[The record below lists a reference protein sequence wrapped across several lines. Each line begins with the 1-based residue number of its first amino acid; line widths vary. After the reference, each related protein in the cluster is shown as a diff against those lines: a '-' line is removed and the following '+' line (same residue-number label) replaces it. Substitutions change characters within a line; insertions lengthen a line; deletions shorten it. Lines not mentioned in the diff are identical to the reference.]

1 MAPGGR
7 MTRHAWLVAGV
18 LATSTLV
25 ASLAFAR
32 PLARATVRTRAGLV
46 AGVRYGDPAIGWRF
60 LGIPY
65 AMPPTGARRWTA
77 PRPPAAWRGVRPA
90 EAFGAACPQRPQA
103 IATYASLVALNST
116 LPGRGYF
123 KPFRVDEDCLYL
135 NVWTAELTPKTPAPV
150 IVYVHGGGNVEGAA
164 QTESIGHTFVP
175 HGVTVVSLNYRLGAL
190 GFLAHPAL
198 SAESPRHVSGNYAL
212 LDMIAAL
219 DWVQANIA
227 AFGGDPQQVTLMG
240 ESAGA
245 SDIYML
251 LASPLVRG
259 KIRRAILQSGSAGID
274 VLPSLRR
281 RAPFTGGSGSAEDDG
296 LALAHDLG
304 IEDGPDALDQL
315 RALPALEVLAA
326 EGRNPALQAI
336 GPNVDGWVLP
346 QQPGT
351 AFVAGSQ
358 LHVPILVGSNTN
370 EARMFRDG
378 PQSREELEGQAKMM
392 LHDGARD
399 ALALHPLSEGAPVAQ
414 AFEALTEAVGAAGG
428 HWVAAQMREIGVPA
442 CYYHFSYP
450 AKGERAAW
458 GAYHWLEL
466 LFLGGEFV
474 PERWGEATPA
484 DLAFANTLIGI
495 WTRFVKSGDPGAPG
509 LPPWDCRAPGATEA
523 YELGVHLGPIPTPR
537 LKEALTMEAILRTNL
552 TKADA
557 ARRDGSPAR

>member
-1 MAPGGR
+1 MARGARILAILLIAWGSATTFAASRAGHPS
-7 MTRHAWLVAGV
+7 TR
-18 LATSTLV
+18 T
-25 ASLAFAR
+25 
-32 PLARATVRTRAGLV
+32 TVRLASGQVEGVPYGEPVIGL
-46 AGVRYGDPAIGWRF
+46 RF

-65 AMPPTGARRWTA
+65 AAPPVGARRWTA
-77 PRPPAAWRGVRPA
+77 PGPAPAWTGVRPGD
-90 EAFGAACPQRPQA
+90 AFGAACPQSPSA
-103 IATYASLVALNST
+103 AETYSARLARNAT
-116 LPGRGYF
+116 LPGRAYF
-123 KPFRVDEDCLYL
+123 RPFRTDEDCLYL
-135 NVWTAELTPKTPAPV
+135 NVWTADLKPKVRTPV
-150 IVYVHGGGNVEGAA
+150 VVYIHGGGNTEGAG
-164 QTESIGHTFVP
+164 QIESIGHTFVP
-175 HGVTVVSLNYRLGAL
+175 RGVTVVTFNFRLGAL
-190 GFLAHPAL
+190 GFLAHPRL
-198 SAESPRHVSGNYAL
+198 SAESPQQVSGNYGL
-212 LDMIAAL
+212 LDMLAAL

-245 SDIYML
+245 SDVYML

-259 KIRRAILQSGSAGID
+259 KIRRAILQSSVAGIY

-326 EGRNPALQAI
+326 AGRNPALAAI
-336 GPNVDGWVLP
+336 DANVDGWVLP

-351 AFVAGSQ
+351 AFVAGRQ

-370 EARMFRDG
+370 EAGMFGDA
-378 PQSREELEGQAKMM
+378 PQSRGELEEQAQMM

-399 ALALHPLSEGAPVAQ
+399 ALALHPLPEGAPVTQ
-414 AFEALTEAVGAAGG
+414 AFEALTEAVGAASG
-428 HWVAAQMREIGVPA
+428 HWVAAQMRDIGVPA

-484 DLAFANTLIGI
+484 DLAFAETLVGI
-495 WTRFVKSGDPGAPG
+495 WTRFAKSGDPGAPG

-537 LKEALTMEAILRTNL
+537 LKDALAMETILRANL

-557 ARRDGSPAR
+557 ARRD

>member
-1 MAPGGR
+1 MTRGAQILTILWMAWGWTTTLAAPGAAHPPVR
-7 MTRHAWLVAGV
+7 T
-18 LATSTLV
+18 
-25 ASLAFAR
+25 
-32 PLARATVRTRAGLV
+32 TVRIPSGQIE
-46 AGVRYGDPAIGWRF
+46 GFPYGEPAIGLRF

-65 AMPPTGARRWTA
+65 AAPPIGARRWTA
-77 PRPPAAWRGVRPA
+77 PSPAPAWSGVRTGA
-90 EAFGAACPQRPQA
+90 AFGAACPQSPSA
-103 IATYASLVALNST
+103 TATYSARLARNAT

-123 KPFRVDEDCLYL
+123 MPFRTDEDCLYL
-135 NVWTAELTPKTPAPV
+135 NVWTADLKPRVRTPV
-150 IVYVHGGGNVEGAA
+150 VVYIHGGGNTEGAG
-164 QTESIGHTFVP
+164 QIESIGHTFVP
-175 HGVTVVSLNYRLGAL
+175 RGVTVVTFNFRLGAL
-190 GFLAHPAL
+190 GFLAHPRL
-198 SAESPRHVSGNYAL
+198 SAESPRQVSGNYGL
-212 LDMIAAL
+212 LDMLAAL

-281 RAPFTGGSGSAEDDG
+281 RAPFTGGSESAEDDG

-378 PQSREELEGQAKMM
+378 PQSREELEGLAKMM

-474 PERWGEATPA
+474 PEHWGEATPA
-484 DLAFANTLIGI
+484 DLAFADTLVGI

-537 LKEALTMEAILRTNL
+537 LKDALTMEAILRANL

-557 ARRDGSPAR
+557 ARRDGSSSR